1 MCSGLTAEVFACVV
15 HVNLVDS
22 WCLRVRLLSAGAMSG
37 VCPWSLRFGYMA
49 HTWAMVGKYG
59 NYGWVVVYVFL
70 ELELLN
76 TSVHQP

>member
-1 MCSGLTAEVFACVV
+1 MCSGSIAGVFACVV
-15 HVNLVDS
+15 HVSLVCV
-22 WCLRVRLLSAGAMSG
+22 WCLSVRLLFAGAMSV

-59 NYGWVVVYVFL
+59 NYGWVVVYGFL